1 LMSPRCHPELAGQG
15 IEYCWG
21 AAKLFYRRHNDCVPS
36 HFHQNVLA
44 SLQSVTLE
52 QARKFARRARCYRR
66 ALADPAN
73 DSFQLIEKTIKLYR
87 THRDA
92 GRFDARFIR
101 DSVESV

>member
-1 LMSPRCHPELAGQG
+1 MGAPFAWGGTPRTVRDAQRIPPAGGGQLYPG
-15 IEYCWG
+15 
-21 AAKLFYRRHNDCVPS
+21 LRRVARGQVREASVAPS
-36 HFHQNVLA
+36 LW
-44 SLQSVTLE
+44 L
-52 QARKFARRARCYRR
+52 RRARCYRR

-101 DSVESV
+101 D